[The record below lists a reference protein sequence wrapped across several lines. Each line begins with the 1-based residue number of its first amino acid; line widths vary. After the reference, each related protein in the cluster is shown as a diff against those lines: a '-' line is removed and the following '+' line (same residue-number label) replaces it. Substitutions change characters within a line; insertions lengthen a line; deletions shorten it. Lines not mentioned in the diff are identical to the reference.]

1 MKFTKF
7 QSVSIIFGQLIY
19 KIKQHVWKPIKG
31 NNPLCFNR

>member
-19 KIKQHVWKPIKG
+19 KKQHVQKPIKE